1 MFVGHYSAAFAVKAV
16 QPKTP
21 LWTLFKANDKARY
34 ALGLPHEFDIL
45 DPRWP

>member
-1 MFVGHYSAAFAVKAV
+1 VHELYES
-16 QPKTP
+16 P
-21 LWTLFKANDKARY
+21 LWTLFKANDKVRY